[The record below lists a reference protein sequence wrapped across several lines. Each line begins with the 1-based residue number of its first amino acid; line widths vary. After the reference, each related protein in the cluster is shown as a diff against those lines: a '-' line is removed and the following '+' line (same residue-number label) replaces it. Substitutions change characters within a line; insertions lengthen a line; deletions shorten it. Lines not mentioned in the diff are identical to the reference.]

1 MKRFLFLIILSVS
14 LAASAQSEADIRS
27 YYDDLNKRISEAM
40 KHGYEGG
47 LYNNQWIT
55 NKTGTSWPAVG
66 IYADTTDFW
75 YNDPPDHI
83 DSSER
88 DPKTVL
94 LKVIESSKAAAD
106 LRNYWEYTFKD
117 GKLLFYYAYSLE
129 GNDRWETRA
138 WFNNKGFMFKSS
150 VKFSGKE
157 LSEKDLISEQYKDRK
172 PDAKQIMAAG
182 KKYQGLFVKSMY

>member
-1 MKRFLFLIILSVS
+1 MKRIFFLLSILSC
-14 LAASAQSEADIRS
+14 LAAAAQTESEIRA
-27 YYDDLNKRISEAM
+27 YYDDVNKRIGEAL

-66 IYADTTDFW
+66 FYGDTTDFW

-94 LKVIESSKAAAD
+94 LKITVKTKAAAD
-106 LRNYWEYTFKD
+106 LGSYTEFLFKE
-117 GKLLFYYAYSLE
+117 GRLLFYYKHETE
-129 GNDRWETRA
+129 GTEVWETRA
-138 WFNNKGFMFKSS
+138 WFNNKNFMFKSS
-150 VKFSGKE
+150 VQVSGKE
-157 LSEKDLISEQYKDRK
+157 LGSADFVKEEYKNKK
-172 PDAKQIMAAG
+172 PDAKQISAAA
-182 KKYQGLFVKSMY
+182 KKYQALFVKSMY